1 MKEATKR
8 PYPYTGSISHR
19 YTATPRAS
27 KETANAN
34 DGKAAPSHLELDVR
48 DLAEKGLAAIADKRK
63 GVMERKQHILS
74 IYGDLYC
81 DFKKFELQ
89 LLFRNLRIEK

>member
-1 MKEATKR
+1 MHLDRQREEGTNNRKKKKPLSGNSKAGMKEATKR

-63 GVMERKQHILS
+63 GVMERKYI
-74 IYGDLYC
+74 
-81 DFKKFELQ
+81 
-89 LLFRNLRIEK
+89 